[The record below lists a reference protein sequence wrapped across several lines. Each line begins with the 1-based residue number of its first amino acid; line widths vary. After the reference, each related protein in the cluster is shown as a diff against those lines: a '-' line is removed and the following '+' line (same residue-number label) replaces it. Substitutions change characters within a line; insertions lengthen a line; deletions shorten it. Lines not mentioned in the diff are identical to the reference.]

1 MSETCGSNH
10 ENYLSKH
17 SNDADDRMQLLES
30 IFEEYALKKN
40 KFNPDKTSP
49 NQFLN
54 KLELRMKQYYVSI
67 SKDTDDCNE
76 VIKNS
81 E

>member
-1 MSETCGSNH
+1 MSETCGSTHKIYKLKN
-10 ENYLSKH
+10 
-17 SNDADDRMQLLES
+17 SNDNNDRMQLLES
-30 IFEEYALKKN
+30 IFEEYSLKKN

-54 KLELRMKQYYVSI
+54 KLEYRMKQYYISI
-67 SKDTDDCNE
+67 SKDTDDCME
-76 VIKNS
+76 DIKNS

>member
-10 ENYLSKH
+10 ENYTFKN
-17 SNDADDRMQLLES
+17 SNDKTDRMQLLES

-67 SKDTDDCNE
+67 SKDTEDCME